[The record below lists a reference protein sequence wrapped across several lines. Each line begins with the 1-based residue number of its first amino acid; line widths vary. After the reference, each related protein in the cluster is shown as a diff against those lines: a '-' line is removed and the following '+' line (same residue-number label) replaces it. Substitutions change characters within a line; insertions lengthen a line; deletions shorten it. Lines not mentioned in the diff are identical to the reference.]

1 MPSLKWPDLK
11 KQIVFPKLPKSQGEI
26 RWTGVDKLG
35 AHNDEIYGSLL
46 NLSKEEINELREKS
60 II

>member
-1 MPSLKWPDLK
+1 M
-11 KQIVFPKLPKSQGEI
+11 QNVFPKMSKSQGEI
-26 RWTGVDKLG
+26 RWTGVDKIG

-46 NLSKEEINELREKS
+46 NLSKEEIKELKEKS